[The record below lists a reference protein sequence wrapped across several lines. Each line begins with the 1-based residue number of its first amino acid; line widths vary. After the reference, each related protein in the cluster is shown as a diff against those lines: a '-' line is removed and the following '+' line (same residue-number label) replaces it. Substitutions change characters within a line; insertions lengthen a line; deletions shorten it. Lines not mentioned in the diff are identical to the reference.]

1 MNDQA
6 LIPLPISPFLSA
18 FREAAHRVF
27 RHKNNFFKPESSTL
41 DPFIVSLGYW
51 IFAEDFIDT
60 RRNPFGIGSRV
71 CTYYGTLYTVRSLNF
86 RNMQDHLAWDKYEA
100 GIKRLL
106 TWALELELAEMEGK

>member
-6 LIPLPISPFLSA
+6 LIPIPVSPFLSA

-27 RHKNNFFKPESSTL
+27 RHKNNFFKPDSSTL
-41 DPFIVSLGYW
+41 DPFVVSLGYW
-51 IFAEDFIDT
+51 IFAEDFLNS

-71 CTYYGTLYTVRSLNF
+71 CRYYGTLYTLEKAKW
-86 RNMQDHLAWDKYEA
+86 QDHCAWERYEA
-100 GIKRLL
+100 GIRKLL